1 MIDANISGVADLV
14 DSYLKYLELVRGDVQ
29 ADDATWEEFHELSR
43 SNPRVAWQLLLE
55 VLERCAEED
64 VALVGAGV
72 VQDLL
77 YLHPELAPELE
88 SEIRSNDRFL
98 RAFQYVAMTGVPLD
112 VQRKLNA
119 ALADRGVDPK
129 FLAEYDEEID

>member
-1 MIDANISGVADLV
+1 MAELA
-14 DSYLKYLELVRGDVQ
+14 DSYLRYLELVRVDPQ
-29 ADDATWEEFHELSR
+29 AEDDTWEEFHELCR
-43 SNPRVAWQLLLE
+43 SNPRAAWQLLLE

-64 VALVGAGV
+64 VSLVGAGV

-77 YLHPELAPELE
+77 FLHPELAPQFEDA
-88 SEIRSNDRFL
+88 IRSNDRFL

-112 VQRKLNA
+112 VQRRLNA